1 MMHPEGAW
9 QLRAMIANAGLASL
23 RPRRCTSDGASASAA
38 MRSARRH
45 MGWLPA
51 SFIGI
56 AFVAACWHAGG
67 ERLFLSASQKTG
79 SLRAPPTHGV
89 RAEDIKV
96 VRSSSMN
103 YLALCATALSAAVLV
118 RRSPPKSRPRV
129 RIQAC
134 QTCATPSMQAC
145 TTLPISIDS
154 MDFLGSSEALPEI
167 GEAVTEVP
175 PVILPADVGSFAKG
189 AVVPEKH
196 RAGYHDG
203 QRAKDRNYRRQVG
216 SRLLAP
222 LGAVPLALSFDP
234 SRVRLKLQRAVQH
247 RFATSATGREGKA
260 RSRSEGRCNE
270 GGLQTFTINSMARS
284 YLHRQKR

>member
-1 MMHPEGAW
+1 
-9 QLRAMIANAGLASL
+9 
-23 RPRRCTSDGASASAA
+23 
-38 MRSARRH
+38 MRSARRRSF
-45 MGWLPA
+45 GWLPA

-56 AFVAACWHAGG
+56 ALVAACWHAGG

-134 QTCATPSMQAC
+134 QNCATPSMQAKAG

-154 MDFLGSSEALPEI
+154 MDFLGSSEASPEN

-175 PVILPADVGSFAKG
+175 PVILPADVGSFAEG
-189 AVVPEKH
+189 AVVPVAQAQEKH
-196 RAGYHDG
+196 RAGDHDG

-216 SRLLAP
+216 SRLLPP

-284 YLHRQKR
+284 YLHRKSAETWN

>member
-1 MMHPEGAW
+1 
-9 QLRAMIANAGLASL
+9 
-23 RPRRCTSDGASASAA
+23 
-38 MRSARRH
+38 
-45 MGWLPA
+45 
-51 SFIGI
+51 
-56 AFVAACWHAGG
+56 
-67 ERLFLSASQKTG
+67 
-79 SLRAPPTHGV
+79 
-89 RAEDIKV
+89 AEDIKV

-134 QTCATPSMQAC
+134 QNCATPSMQAKAG

-154 MDFLGSSEALPEI
+154 MDFLGSSEASPEN

-175 PVILPADVGSFAKG
+175 PVILPADVGSFAEG
-189 AVVPEKH
+189 AVVPVAQAQEKR
-196 RAGYHDG
+196 RAGDHDG

-216 SRLLAP
+216 SRLLPP

-260 RSRSEGRCNE
+260 RSRSEGMDCDLSFLAIPVRQTSSHPARITDSCGFWPRNILL
-270 GGLQTFTINSMARS
+270 GVLQRNVGS
-284 YLHRQKR
+284 LHHSDTPI

>member
-134 QTCATPSMQAC
+134 QTCATPSMQAKAC

-154 MDFLGSSEALPEI
+154 MDFLGSGACFEALRQGLPVREQLHLRATCATTKACLSDTSVFWDEVFASRASR
-167 GEAVTEVP
+167 GAKRGVLAQWLDYKRWYHRAVTQSRALRLRRLFAALRG
-175 PVILPADVGSFAKG
+175 PVLPQQFLD
-189 AVVPEKH
+189 AV
-196 RAGYHDG
+196 RARQRQAAQRCLKELRA
-203 QRAKDRNYRRQVG
+203 QRAIRQDAVRRA
-216 SRLLAP
+216 RL
-222 LGAVPLALSFDP
+222 
-234 SRVRLKLQRAVQH
+234 
-247 RFATSATGREGKA
+247 
-260 RSRSEGRCNE
+260 
-270 GGLQTFTINSMARS
+270 
-284 YLHRQKR
+284 